1 MLKQWCAL
9 TELRGKRPFFVG
21 RKQGGITIDP
31 VKIPVARYQ
40 DRAIW
45 LRQHR
50 RLRQQ
55 RIIKGKWIVDKTSRR
70 VGQIKAK
77 DIYRLLALYRSRQN

>member
-1 MLKQWCAL
+1 MLKQGCAL
-9 TELRGKRPFFVG
+9 PELRRKRPLFVG

-31 VKIPVARYQ
+31 VEIPVARYQ

-45 LRQHR
+45 LHQHR

-55 RIIKGKWIVDKTSRR
+55 RIIKRKGVVDKTRGR
-70 VGQIKAK
+70 IGQIKAK
-77 DIYRLLALYRSRQN
+77 DIERLLAL

>member
-1 MLKQWCAL
+1 MLKQRGAL
-9 TELRGKRPFFVG
+9 PEFRGKRPLFVR
-21 RKQGGITIDP
+21 RKQGSVTIDP
-31 VKIPVARYQ
+31 VEIPVARDQ

-50 RLRQQ
+50 RLCQQ
-55 RIIKGKWIVDKTSRR
+55 RIIKGKGVVDKASGR

-77 DIYRLLALYRSRQN
+77 DICRLLAL